1 MFFLSALKSDLIAE
15 VRRTFPLTLLLV
27 VYNEVVTDANEH
39 SQDLALIV
47 LKEDL

>member
-15 VRRTFPLTLLLV
+15 VRRTSPLMLFV

-39 SQDLALIV
+39 NQDLALIV